1 MHLDLKKTRITI
13 FYFLSTELWKQF
25 LRFRVGLWSWCPLA
39 VQVSTEGWDF
49 MGFLPEA
56 NGEAEETVSQTT

>member
-1 MHLDLKKTRITI
+1 MI

-56 NGEAEETVSQTT
+56 NGEAEEMVSQTT